1 MDQALLDALAAGLPP
16 VSGVA
21 MGFDRL
27 LMLRIGA
34 SDISAVLAFPLER
47 A

>member
-1 MDQALLDALAAGLPP
+1 

-27 LMLRIGA
+27 LMLRAGA
-34 SDISAVLAFPLER
+34 LDISEVLAFPLER

>member
-1 MDQALLDALAAGLPP
+1 
-16 VSGVA
+16 

-27 LMLRIGA
+27 LMLRAGA
-34 SDISAVLAFPLER
+34 LDISEVLAFPLER